1 MNIPTTTMSM
11 ITLVTILF
19 SAESVPEY
27 EVSPVEGI
35 EEKEEERRE
44 AEEEPVHLCILVHP
58 GVPLL
63 QLFLPRDCLD
73 LQNCGTYMH
82 SRVIN
87 PNFCQAQLKLQLH
100 LN

>member
-1 MNIPTTTMSM
+1 MMNIPTTTMSM

-44 AEEEPVHLCILVHP
+44 AEEEPVHLCILVPP

-63 QLFLPRDCLD
+63 QLFLPRDCLH
-73 LQNCGTYMH
+73 LQNWGT
-82 SRVIN
+82 
-87 PNFCQAQLKLQLH
+87 
-100 LN
+100 

>member
-1 MNIPTTTMSM
+1 MMNIPTTTMSM

-44 AEEEPVHLCILVHP
+44 AEEEPVHLCILVAP

-63 QLFLPRDCLD
+63 HIFLPRQCLD
-73 LQNCGTYMH
+73 LQNCGTVLCIHEY
-82 SRVIN
+82 S
-87 PNFCQAQLKLQLH
+87 
-100 LN
+100 